1 MDLDRDVGPYLD
13 LLPPAPVSHL
23 PAFMD
28 ASAAG
33 MFRARAHSSAMPCSA
48 AATVLAVGAL
58 TTRQPHCRGIDWGG
72 RHLDWDPVLF
82 ATAFTTKP
90 PYYGQIKGAVND
102 GGIVR
107 APPEPEDCEGMA

>member
-58 TTRQPHCRGIDWGG
+58 TTRQPHCRGI
-72 RHLDWDPVLF
+72 
-82 ATAFTTKP
+82 
-90 PYYGQIKGAVND
+90 GAASELGPCSVRN
-102 GGIVR
+102 GIHHQ
-107 APPEPEDCEGMA
+107 APPHDGQ